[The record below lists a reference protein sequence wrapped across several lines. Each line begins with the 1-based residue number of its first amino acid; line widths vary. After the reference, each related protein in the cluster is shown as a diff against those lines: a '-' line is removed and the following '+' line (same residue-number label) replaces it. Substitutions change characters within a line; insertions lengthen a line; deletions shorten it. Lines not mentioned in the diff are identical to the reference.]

1 MPFTK
6 RAALLISAIFV
17 VLTLASCGTGI
28 SANSPTGQS
37 PSPDSES
44 RVYYNGVYGLRVEVP
59 QGWEVASLIPSNMTR
74 SPEESDDSSDLE
86 SVSYEDS
93 GSVIQMIELWSRE
106 DSSDME
112 HAGLMIYV
120 ELYEGIDEA
129 TYLSAFEAAY
139 SGEFNGYNS
148 VLVSRD
154 TFLLEGLTFNL
165 LKFRTTLPDSD
176 DAYFEEYYVR
186 KAAEGEFLVVCT
198 NYWEGNEVSYND
210 SLLVLNSISFFDQ

>member
-6 RAALLISAIFV
+6 RAALLITAVLV
-17 VLTLASCGTGI
+17 VFAFASCGTGI
-28 SANSPTGQS
+28 SADNPSGLS
-37 PSPDSES
+37 PSPGTES

-59 QGWEVASLIPSNMTR
+59 QGWEVASLIPSNMTG

-93 GSVIQMIELWSRE
+93 GSVLQMIELWSRE

-129 TYLSAFEAAY
+129 TYLSAFEEAY

-154 TFLLEGLTFNL
+154 TAMLQGLSFNL
-165 LKFRTTLPDSD
+165 LKFKTTLPESD

-186 KAAEGEFLVVCT
+186 KAAEGEFLVICT

-210 SLLVLNSISFFDQ
+210 SLLALNSISFID